1 MTQLIQFL
9 SASFKTLGSSY
20 YLYLATQLSTNQL
33 SCTLILHWRIL
44 HFHVYL
50 QLWTPSDVSWKSS
63 EHYQYYYS
71 PNTEGEQT

>member
-33 SCTLILHWRIL
+33 SCTLILH
-44 HFHVYL
+44 
-50 QLWTPSDVSWKSS
+50 
-63 EHYQYYYS
+63 
-71 PNTEGEQT
+71 